1 MMDKF
6 VYKNT
11 ESETQAASLWAVAC
25 SLYACPAVSAQC
37 LSLQEQYGLDVNML
51 LAAAFSAARYQI
63 WQPAALRQ
71 LLPRCEVLRQD
82 MIMPLRQIRGK
93 VDKHQQ
99 QQLYQALKVA
109 ELAAE
114 KQELELIERWL
125 EQQAKAVDR
134 QENAFVEN
142 CLVYLKA
149 AGLDDSEDPQEGIN
163 TLAAALATTKLE
175 IIK

>member
-6 VYKNT
+6 VHKNT
-11 ESETQAASLWAVAC
+11 ESETEAVSLWTVAC

-37 LSLQEQYGLDVNML
+37 LSLQDEYGMDVNML
-51 LAAAFSAARYQI
+51 LAAAFSASRYQI
-63 WQPAALRQ
+63 WQPATLRQ

-82 MIMPLRQIRGK
+82 MILPLRQLRGK

-99 QQLYQALKVA
+99 HQLYQALKVA

-125 EQQAKAVDR
+125 EQQANAIDR

-149 AGLDDSEDPQEGIN
+149 AGLDNSEGSREGIN

>member
-6 VYKNT
+6 VHKNT
-11 ESETQAASLWAVAC
+11 ESETQATSLWVVAC

-37 LSLQEQYGLDVNML
+37 LSLQGQYGLDVNML
-51 LAAAFSAARYQI
+51 LAAAFSASRYQI
-63 WQPAALRQ
+63 WQPATLRQ

-82 MIMPLRQIRGK
+82 RILPLRQMRAK

-99 QQLYQALKVA
+99 QQLYHALKVA

-134 QENAFVEN
+134 QEHAFMEN

-149 AGLDDSEDPQEGIN
+149 VGLDGSEGPREGIN
-163 TLAAALATTKLE
+163 TLAAALAAADLE